1 MVKETKVE
9 KKLRGN
15 EKRYDF
21 LVFRLFVVWPI
32 SALVSVSSSATVI
45 SALVSVSSS
54 ATVEPVVGKD
64 CWNGLIPSREI
75 PKNGSGNRN
84 WGNPKDVNEQL

>member
-21 LVFRLFVVWPI
+21 LVFRLFVVWP
-32 SALVSVSSSATVI
+32 I

>member
-1 MVKETKVE
+1 MKVE

-21 LVFRLFVVWPI
+21 LVFRLFVVWP
-32 SALVSVSSSATVI
+32 I

>member
-1 MVKETKVE
+1 MKTE

-15 EKRYDF
+15 EKRYGIG
-21 LVFRLFVVWPI
+21 VFRDWIVWLI
-32 SALVSVSSSATVI
+32 SALVSVS
-45 SALVSVSSS
+45 LS
-54 ATVEPVVGKD
+54 ATVERVVGKD
-64 CWNGLIPSREI
+64 RSGWLIRSREI

>member
-1 MVKETKVE
+1 MKTE

-15 EKRYDF
+15 EKRYGIG
-21 LVFRLFVVWPI
+21 VFRDWIVWLI
-32 SALVSVSSSATVI
+32 SALVSVS
-45 SALVSVSSS
+45 LS
-54 ATVEPVVGKD
+54 ATVERVVGKA
-64 CWNGLIPSREI
+64 WLWWLIRSREI

>member
-1 MVKETKVE
+1 MVKETKTE
-9 KKLRGN
+9 KKPRGN
-15 EKRYDF
+15 EKRYGIG
-21 LVFRLFVVWPI
+21 VFRDWIVW
-32 SALVSVSSSATVI
+32 LI